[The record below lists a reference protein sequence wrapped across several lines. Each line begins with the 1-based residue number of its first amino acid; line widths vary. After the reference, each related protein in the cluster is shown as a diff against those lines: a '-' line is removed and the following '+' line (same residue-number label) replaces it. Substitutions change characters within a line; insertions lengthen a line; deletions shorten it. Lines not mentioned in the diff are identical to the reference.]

1 MSGQANEKREIS
13 YLPSV
18 VILLFIVG
26 YLVTGYLTLDETTRL
41 VPLMAAGV
49 TLVLAL
55 LDGFTTVR
63 RGQIS
68 DEGKTSAVDRS
79 AATATRRRA
88 VLAVSTVAGGVAAIY
103 LVGFLVAM
111 PLYLFASITYL
122 GKQSA
127 KIAVIAALLTML
139 SIYLVFEVALSYK
152 LFPGVL
158 FS

>member
-1 MSGQANEKREIS
+1 MSGHANEKRKVS

-49 TLVLAL
+49 TLFLAL
-55 LDGFTTVR
+55 LDGFTTVL
-63 RGQIS
+63 RGQTS
-68 DEGKTSAVDRS
+68 EEGKTGAVDRS
-79 AATATRRRA
+79 VATATRRRA
-88 VLAVSTVAGGVAAIY
+88 MLAVSTVAGGVAAIY
-103 LVGFLVAM
+103 LVGFLVAI
-111 PLYLFASITYL
+111 PLYLFASIAYL
-122 GKQSA
+122 GQQSA
-127 KIAVIAALLTML
+127 KVAVIAGLLTTL
-139 SIYLVFEVALSYK
+139 TIYLVFEVALSYR

>member
-1 MSGQANEKREIS
+1 MSGHANEKRKVS

-55 LDGFTTVR
+55 LDGFTTVL
-63 RGQIS
+63 RGQTS
-68 DEGKTSAVDRS
+68 EEGKTGAVDRS
-79 AATATRRRA
+79 VATATRRRA
-88 VLAVSTVAGGVAAIY
+88 MLAVSTVAGGVAAIY
-103 LVGFLVAM
+103 LVGFLVAI
-111 PLYLFASITYL
+111 PLYLFASIAYL
-122 GKQSA
+122 GQQSA
-127 KIAVIAALLTML
+127 KVAVIAGLLTTL
-139 SIYLVFEVALSYK
+139 TIYLVFEVALSYR